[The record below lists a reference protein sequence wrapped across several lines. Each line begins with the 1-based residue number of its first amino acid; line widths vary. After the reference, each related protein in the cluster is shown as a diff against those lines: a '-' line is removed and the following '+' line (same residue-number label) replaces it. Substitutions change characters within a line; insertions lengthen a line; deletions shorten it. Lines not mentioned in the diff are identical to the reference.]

1 MDCVQRAHLPRG
13 ETAGRAH
20 EFRGDVD
27 EQTAREQLFGAGLSG
42 RPGTGDAYRATDL
55 DEGDPARCESVRS
68 LVEVGAERFA
78 LGLLDDQLDQRRRV
92 GVEQARLSAQRD
104 LPRAPRRPSSAP

>member
-1 MDCVQRAHLPRG
+1 MDRVQRAHLARRQ
-13 ETAGRAH
+13 TAGRAQ
-20 EFRGDVD
+20 ELRGDVD
-27 EQTAREQLFGAGLSG
+27 EQTAREQEFGAGLAG
-42 RPGTGDAYRATDL
+42 RPGTGDPYRAADL
-55 DEGDPARCESVRS
+55 DQGDPARCESVRS

-78 LGLLDDQLDQRRRV
+78 LGLLDDQLDQRGRV